1 VLQKYDYFPRQTT
14 LQLFGIERV
23 ADFEIFVRK
32 TADFVLKN
40 AKKRRFALLKTCW

>member
-1 VLQKYDYFPRQTT
+1 MYDYFSHQTT

-23 ADFEIFVRK
+23 ADFVNFERK
-32 TADFVLKN
+32 MAGFVLKN